1 MPRGY
6 DLIGDIH
13 GCAHTLD
20 LLLER
25 LDYQQVD
32 GVWQHP
38 ERQAIF
44 LGDLVD
50 RGPRIRGALRR
61 VRAMVEGGHAHCILG
76 NHELN
81 ALAWHTPAL
90 PGTGQTWVRE
100 HTPRHRQL
108 IHETLAAFADHPGE
122 WQDHLDWLYTLP
134 LCKDFGHFRI
144 VHACWDQ
151 RLIDE
156 LLHHYPDA
164 CIDEDFVRQSIV
176 GGSLASRVASRLL
189 NGVSLPLPH
198 GLRLTGSDGY
208 VRARFRTKFWES
220 DPQTYGDVVFQPDAL
235 PAEIA
240 CEPLSDEEKAGLLC
254 YGEDEPMLF
263 VGHYWRDGHPEPLRP
278 NLACLDYSAV
288 KYGKLVAYRLDD
300 ERQIDPAK
308 FVWIDVQRE
317 EGR

>member
-90 PGTGQTWVRE
+90 PGTGQT
-100 HTPRHRQL
+100 
-108 IHETLAAFADHPGE
+108 
-122 WQDHLDWLYTLP
+122 
-134 LCKDFGHFRI
+134 
-144 VHACWDQ
+144 
-151 RLIDE
+151 
-156 LLHHYPDA
+156 
-164 CIDEDFVRQSIV
+164 
-176 GGSLASRVASRLL
+176 
-189 NGVSLPLPH
+189 
-198 GLRLTGSDGY
+198 
-208 VRARFRTKFWES
+208 
-220 DPQTYGDVVFQPDAL
+220 
-235 PAEIA
+235 
-240 CEPLSDEEKAGLLC
+240 
-254 YGEDEPMLF
+254 
-263 VGHYWRDGHPEPLRP
+263 
-278 NLACLDYSAV
+278 
-288 KYGKLVAYRLDD
+288 
-300 ERQIDPAK
+300 
-308 FVWIDVQRE
+308 
-317 EGR
+317 